1 MEYTLGV
8 LAIIVNNAPNLVGFI
23 LPSVVEAINKD
34 VPSGSERRI
43 VSLLVCLFAAVLLHW
58 NSIAYGTPDAAVG
71 SFILLFAESQ
81 TVFRLWF
88 GNSSARTYIQDKV
101 NTSWKDT
108 EVTPVTQ

>member
-58 NSIAYGTPDAAVG
+58 NSIAYGTHG
-71 SFILLFAESQ
+71 C
-81 TVFRLWF
+81 
-88 GNSSARTYIQDKV
+88 SSRINYLALCRKSD
-101 NTSWKDT
+101 SL
-108 EVTPVTQ
+108 